1 MHNNPNAELL
11 SQCAWCRRMLIENEY
26 RLASPLPGFRV
37 SHGIC
42 PDCVPILLKDIPG
55 GAHGVTRPTT
65 IPTTPN
71 QHAA

>member
-1 MHNNPNAELL
+1 MKTELL

-42 PDCVPILLKDIPG
+42 PDCVPILMKDITAAPG
-55 GAHGVTRPTT
+55 STESRPTT
-65 IPTTPN
+65 TTPN
-71 QHAA
+71 QQAA

>member
-1 MHNNPNAELL
+1 MNPATELL

-42 PDCVPILLKDIPG
+42 PDCVPILMKDIG
-55 GAHGVTRPTT
+55 GAPGSTESRPSTT
-65 IPTTPN
+65 TTPN
-71 QHAA
+71 QQAA